1 MQDLHYITEDQ
12 AHWLRILENIQYE
25 GLPENII
32 IPDDVIDVL
41 VDKGLVH
48 RWRDGTVGITLG
60 GIREVAQH

>member
-25 GLPENII
+25 GLSDRIT
-32 IPDDVIDVL
+32 IPDDVVDVL

-48 RWRDGTVGITLG
+48 RWRDGTVAITLG